1 MFVQL
6 LIKTFKKME
15 TKHAIKNQKFI
26 TSEEYRRLKN
36 LTSYTPNRC
45 CTIQYEY
52 EWNSKLGLYKKI

>member
-1 MFVQL
+1 M
-6 LIKTFKKME
+6 K

-36 LTSYTPNRC
+36 LTSYIPNRC

-52 EWNSKLGLYKKI
+52 EWDSKLGLYKKI